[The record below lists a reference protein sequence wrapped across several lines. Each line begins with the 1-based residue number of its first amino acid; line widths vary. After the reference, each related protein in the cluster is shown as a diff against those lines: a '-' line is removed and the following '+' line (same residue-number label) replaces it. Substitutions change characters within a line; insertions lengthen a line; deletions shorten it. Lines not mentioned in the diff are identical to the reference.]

1 MTKFVENG
9 LACTTRRI
17 KPPKKLRKLQER
29 NVKEKLV
36 NNLVETYVGENSV
49 NILTKKVTPKVE
61 KKKNCHLGQ
70 WKKIRKPSVP

>member
-1 MTKFVENG
+1 MPEKGQQFKKLENIFWKSFKSWLELEKGEDGKIKVTKFVENG

-36 NNLVETYVGENSV
+36 NKFV
-49 NILTKKVTPKVE
+49 
-61 KKKNCHLGQ
+61 
-70 WKKIRKPSVP
+70 